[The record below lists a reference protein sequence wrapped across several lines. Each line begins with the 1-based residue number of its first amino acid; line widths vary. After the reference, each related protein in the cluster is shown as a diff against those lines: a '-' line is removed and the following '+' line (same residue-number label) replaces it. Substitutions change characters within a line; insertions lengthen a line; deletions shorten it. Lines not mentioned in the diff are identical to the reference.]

1 VPRPRSLLCVHAH
14 PDDEALF
21 TAGVMARY
29 AAEGVRSTL
38 VTCTDGSLG
47 FAPDGTG
54 PTDPNHDRDIVT
66 KARIVELGASC
77 DLLGVDRLELL
88 GYHDSGMTG
97 WPQNEEA
104 GAFINQDLDE
114 VAARIAGVIA
124 EERPQVIVTYDAN
137 GFYGHPDH
145 IQANRITVAALAASG
160 LTATLLYTAIPKSAF
175 KRFRAVMQEA
185 GIEGPGSDG
194 EDPPFGTPDEEI
206 GIIVDIEA
214 VADVKFDALSAHSS
228 QTDDSFFLKM
238 GRERFKELFRNEYF
252 VRAQDPFGR
261 TGVDHDLFVGW
272 R

>member
-145 IQANRITVAALAASG
+145 MFAHRATMAAVAASSGVAKVYFPAVPASMLAGFLDLAVGAGMVLPEWLEDPDWGTPDELVQTEVDCTPWVRVKHAALAAH
-160 LTATLLYTAIPKSAF
+160 ATQADNADLVRMPDEVFDL
-175 KRFRAVMQEA
+175 V
-185 GIEGPGSDG
+185 
-194 EDPPFGTPDEEI
+194 FGT
-206 GIIVDIEA
+206 
-214 VADVKFDALSAHSS
+214 
-228 QTDDSFFLKM
+228 
-238 GRERFKELFRNEYF
+238 ERY
-252 VRAQDPFGR
+252 VRALDTTSTPLPE
-261 TGVDHDLFVGW
+261 HDLFEGI